1 LLSLF
6 YISKLDKKALRLQKG
21 RSVQKIP
28 PVMTLENVDDENEI
42 SDVENED
49 DENEISDVESNDN
62 QEKKRKSC
70 DPDLLS
76 SEAKK
81 AQKIDYVRVTR
92 SQGAIIEGA
101 NIEGENI

>member
-1 LLSLF
+1 MLSLF
-6 YISKLDKKALRLQKG
+6 YISKLDKKALRLQEG

-42 SDVENED
+42 SDVENVD

-76 SEAKK
+76 SEAEN
-81 AQKIDYVRVTR
+81 AQKKVFVRVTR
-92 SQGAIIEGA
+92 SQGAIIERA

>member
-1 LLSLF
+1 MLSLF

-42 SDVENED
+42 SDVE
-49 DENEISDVESNDN
+49 SNDN
-62 QEKKRKSC
+62 QKKKRKRH

-76 SEAKK
+76 SEAEK
-81 AQKIDYVRVTR
+81 AQKKVFVRVTR
-92 SQGAIIEGA
+92 SQGALIVGA
-101 NIEGENI
+101 NTEGENI

>member
-1 LLSLF
+1 
-6 YISKLDKKALRLQKG
+6 
-21 RSVQKIP
+21 
-28 PVMTLENVDDENEI
+28 MTLENVDDENEI
-42 SDVENED
+42 SDVENVD

-76 SEAKK
+76 SEAEN
-81 AQKIDYVRVTR
+81 AQKKVFVRPLTR
-92 SQGAIIEGA
+92 SQGAIIVGA

>member
-42 SDVENED
+42 SDVENVD

-62 QEKKRKSC
+62 QEKKRKSY

-76 SEAKK
+76 PEAKK
-81 AQKIDYVRVTR
+81 AQKKDFVRVTR
-92 SQGAIIEGA
+92 SQGANIEGA
-101 NIEGENI
+101 NI

>member
-28 PVMTLENVDDENEI
+28 PVIKLENVDDENEI
-42 SDVENED
+42 SDVENVD

-62 QEKKRKSC
+62 QEKKRKSY

-76 SEAKK
+76 PEAKK
-81 AQKIDYVRVTR
+81 AQKKDFVRVTR
-92 SQGAIIEGA
+92 SQGANIEGA
-101 NIEGENI
+101 NI